1 MRKKILSSVFLASLA
16 LISCNKNNS
25 NSDVN
30 GVGRDFLIGS
40 SETAYLV
47 GAVNFPFDNDHGVSQ
62 VISNVSISGVSGVD
76 GSPLSGSK
84 LVQCSIASNGF
95 SGGSNATFTSGS
107 AIAPCTVDVSNYVS
121 TDGTTASNIFLNIGG
136 SNQTYRINVFKLKEF
151 SNPIGSGVV
160 GYTIPATTE
169 TFSNAVSLTLTQNS
183 PFDHTAQIADAD
195 DYILVY
201 RIIGTSSGISSDFVI
216 NDISGTN
223 IAGTYSAALDLYPF
237 RNEPSVTVKAYFV
250 NTNATP
256 AAGIN
261 KTIAVSSVVI
271 TNAALD

>member
-30 GVGRDFLIGS
+30 GVGREFLVGS
-40 SETAYLV
+40 SETAYPV

-62 VISNVSISGVSGVD
+62 VINNVSISGVLGVN
-76 GSPLSGSK
+76 GSALSGSK
-84 LVQCSIASNGF
+84 LVQCSKESDVF
-95 SGGSNATFTSGS
+95 TGGSNTTFTSGS

-121 TDGTTASNIFLNIGG
+121 TDGTKASNIFLKILG

-151 SNPIGSGVV
+151 SNPIASGIA

-169 TFSNAVSLTLTQNS
+169 TFSDAVSLTLTQNA
-183 PFDHTAQIADAD
+183 PFNNATQIADGD
-195 DYILVY
+195 TYKLVY
-201 RIIGTSSGISSDFVI
+201 RIIGTDVSSDFVI
-216 NDISGTN
+216 DNISGAN
-223 IAGTYSAALDLYPF
+223 IAGTYSAALDLSLF
-237 RNEPSVTVKAYFV
+237 ENEPSVTVKAYFV

-271 TNAALD
+271 TNAAL